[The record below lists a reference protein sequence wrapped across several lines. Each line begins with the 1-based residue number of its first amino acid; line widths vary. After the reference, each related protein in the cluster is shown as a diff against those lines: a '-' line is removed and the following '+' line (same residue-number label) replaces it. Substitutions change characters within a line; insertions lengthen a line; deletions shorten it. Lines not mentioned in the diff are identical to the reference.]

1 MQVISAHEL
10 ITYDCFILLIIYNLY
25 NQCFFFPGIY
35 RIFLVSNEIVR
46 DHTNLSLRGNTYN
59 IKYVKFNLNYKINHF
74 H

>member
-1 MQVISAHEL
+1 ML
-10 ITYDCFILLIIYNLY
+10 
-25 NQCFFFPGIY
+25 FFPGIY
-35 RIFLVSNEIVR
+35 RIFLVLNEIVR

>member
-1 MQVISAHEL
+1 MPSL
-10 ITYDCFILLIIYNLY
+10 FWN
-25 NQCFFFPGIY
+25 

-46 DHTNLSLRGNTYN
+46 DHKIYPYVVMHIYN